1 MARRYLIQVCSVL
14 LFPVLLFSC
23 SPADVD
29 EASQSNTLPYA
40 VASAHPLATRA
51 GMDILKQGGNAFDA
65 AVAVTAVLAVVE
77 PYSSGIGG
85 GGFWLL
91 HRQSDDTQV
100 VIDGREKAPLAATR
114 DMYLDADGEVISNL
128 SIDGPLSAGIPG
140 VPAAI
145 EHITT
150 RYGKL
155 SLAQNLKAAITIA
168 DNGFAVD
175 AIYRRMAGFRH
186 AALLASDDASEILLN
201 DGDIPESGDII
212 VQKDLATTLRTIAA
226 QGARGFYQG
235 ELADRLVRSVVANG
249 GIWSREDLAG
259 YEIVE
264 RQPVRFTFNDM
275 QVVSV
280 PPPSSGGVALAQIFN
295 LLALKDYDRLDAAQR
310 KHLIIE
316 SMRLAYRDRAEYL
329 GDSDFVDVPVDKLI
343 SREYAEQLAKTLR
356 MASATRSADL
366 KPVVVDANK
375 AKDTTHF
382 SVIDS
387 DGNRVSATL
396 SVNYPFGSGFI
407 AEGTGVLLNDEMDD
421 FSSRP
426 GTPNVY
432 GLVGAGAN
440 AIEPGKRML
449 SSMSPTMAQR
459 GERSVVLGTPGGS
472 RIITMVLHGLL
483 AFYDGADAEEIVDTP
498 RYHHQYLPDTVF
510 YEADALSESDK
521 AVLSAKDHH
530 LKKLDSTF
538 GNMQVVVSERM
549 RADGRVE
556 LSAAADKRGI
566 GEALVSP

>member
-91 HRQSDDTQV
+91 HRQSDDMQV